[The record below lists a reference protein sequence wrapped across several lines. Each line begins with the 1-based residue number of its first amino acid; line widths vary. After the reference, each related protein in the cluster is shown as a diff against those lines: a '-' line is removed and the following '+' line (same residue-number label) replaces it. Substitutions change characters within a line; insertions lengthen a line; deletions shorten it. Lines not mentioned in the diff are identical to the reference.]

1 MLLITSYKNIMNKKD
16 LNQMENTTSAQVYY
30 QWLEKSIS
38 ASKGCYEMTVIEG
51 ELSGMKIWWEGEMP
65 VCVYMTDEKTET
77 KKKAAAIITSV
88 MEQSEWTDR
97 RLPSVL
103 EFDFGK
109 VFAEKVGGGQQ
120 MIICGAGHVSIALLR
135 MARMVGFHVTVID
148 DRPAFCNKA
157 REAGADEVIC
167 EPFSQ
172 ALEAIDDRN
181 EPYFVI
187 VTRGHQYDVD
197 CMHAILGKRHSYI
210 GMMGSRVRVKNLKA
224 GLLEEGYDQMLLD
237 SVHMPIGLKIGA
249 ATPEEIAVSIIAEMI
264 QCRRS
269 CTEDYCYSSD
279 MQKMLAHPAEDIKRA
294 LATIIVKKGC
304 GPREAG
310 TKMVVLEDG
319 RIIGTIG
326 GGCAEAEAI
335 TKARYCMR
343 EGVSALEH
351 VDMTGREAAE
361 NGLVCGGIMDIWI
374 QPLN

>member
-1 MLLITSYKNIMNKKD
+1 M
-16 LNQMENTTSAQVYY
+16 
-30 QWLEKSIS
+30 
-38 ASKGCYEMTVIEG
+38 
-51 ELSGMKIWWEGEMP
+51 
-65 VCVYMTDEKTET
+65 
-77 KKKAAAIITSV
+77 
-88 MEQSEWTDR
+88 
-97 RLPSVL
+97 
-103 EFDFGK
+103 
-109 VFAEKVGGGQQ
+109 
-120 MIICGAGHVSIALLR
+120 
-135 MARMVGFHVTVID
+135 TVID

-269 CTEDYCYSSD
+269 CTEDYYYS
-279 MQKMLAHPAEDIKRA
+279 AEDAGASCRRYQ
-294 LATIIVKKGC
+294 KGISNHYRQERLRTE
-304 GPREAG
+304 G
-310 TKMVVLEDG
+310 G
-319 RIIGTIG
+319 RYEN
-326 GGCAEAEAI
+326 GCAGRR
-335 TKARYCMR
+335 TNHRYHR
-343 EGVSALEH
+343 RRLRRGGSNYESALLYA
-351 VDMTGREAAE
+351 GRSK
-361 NGLVCGGIMDIWI
+361 C
-374 QPLN
+374 P

>member
-1 MLLITSYKNIMNKKD
+1 MNKKD

-51 ELSGMKIWWEGEMP
+51 ELSGMKILWEGEMP

-77 KKKAAAIITSV
+77 QKKAAAIITSV
-88 MEQSEWTDR
+88 MEQSEWIDR

-135 MARMVGFHVTVID
+135 MARMVGFYVTVID

-249 ATPEEIAVSIIAEMI
+249 CYSGGDCGVYYRRDDPVQKKLYRGLLLFFRYAEDAGAS
-264 QCRRS
+264 CRRYQKGIGNHYRQERLR
-269 CTEDYCYSSD
+269 TE
-279 MQKMLAHPAEDIKRA
+279 
-294 LATIIVKKGC
+294 G
-304 GPREAG
+304 
-310 TKMVVLEDG
+310 G
-319 RIIGTIG
+319 RYEN
-326 GGCAEAEAI
+326 GCAGRR
-335 TKARYCMR
+335 KNQRYHR
-343 EGVSALEH
+343 RRLRRGGSNYESALLYA
-351 VDMTGREAAE
+351 GRSK
-361 NGLVCGGIMDIWI
+361 C
-374 QPLN
+374 P